1 MTAAL
6 EIKPG
11 KYRTFE
17 GDVVTIEYVLNHV
30 AHGKTFSGQ
39 PVSFALLAHGVSAG
53 NLIERI
59 EDEPK
64 AEDRLVKFRKCEIP
78 GFVDRTITKP
88 VGTVHLRASRFP
100 DDDFHVSY
108 GAREE
113 IRRVDGNMY
122 ETQFCAAVKWCAQ
135 RNLKLITMGEW
146 DGPPIIPEKEAALNA
161 KIARLEAENESLSR
175 QLRSRAINAE
185 PASSGKVWRWSP
197 LV

>member
-1 MTAAL
+1 MSAL
-6 EIKPG
+6 VIKPG
-11 KYRTFE
+11 KYRTHDGKVATIASIKDGVAE
-17 GDVVTIEYVLNHV
+17 GTVGDGPFNGWCWLIEDDGSNPH
-30 AHGKTFSGQ
+30 
-39 PVSFALLAHGVSAG
+39 
-53 NLIERI
+53 LIERI

-64 AEDRLVKFRKCEIP
+64 AEDRSVKFRKCEIP

-88 VGTVHLRASRFP
+88 VGTVHFRASRFP
-100 DDDFHVSY
+100 GDDFHVSY

-175 QLRSRAINAE
+175 QLRSRERNKE
-185 PASSGKVWRWSP
+185 PASAGKVWRWSP
-197 LV
+197 MV